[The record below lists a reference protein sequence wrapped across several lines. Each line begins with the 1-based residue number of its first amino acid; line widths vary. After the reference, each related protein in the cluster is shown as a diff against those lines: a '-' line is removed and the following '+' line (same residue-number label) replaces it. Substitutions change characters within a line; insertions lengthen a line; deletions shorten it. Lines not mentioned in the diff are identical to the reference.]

1 MIIKQ
6 LSVFLENKTG
16 RLNEVTQ
23 ILGNAG
29 INMSAFS
36 VADTSEFG
44 ILRMIVSDPEKAL
57 AILKEAEFSV
67 RLTDVICLSSPNEP
81 GALARALNILSGEN
95 VFIEYLYAYSMDNK
109 SANIVL
115 KPDNIQK
122 CIEVLQAHQMELIS
136 ASKMYKI

>member
-6 LSVFLENKTG
+6 LSVFLENTTG

-44 ILRMIVSDPEKAL
+44 ILRMIVSEPETAFS
-57 AILKEAEFSV
+57 ILREAEFSV
-67 RLTDVICLSSPNEP
+67 KLTDVICLHTPNEP
-81 GALARALNILSGEN
+81 GALARALTILSDES
-95 VFIEYLYAYSMDNK
+95 VFIEYLYAWSMDNK

-122 CIEVLQAHQMELIS
+122 CIEVLQAHQMELVS
-136 ASKMYKI
+136 ASEMYKI

>member
-44 ILRMIVSDPEKAL
+44 ILRMIVSEPEKAL
-57 AILKEAEFSV
+57 TILREAEFSV
-67 RLTDVICLSSPNEP
+67 RLTDVICLNSPNEP

-122 CIEVLQAHQMELIS
+122 CIEVLQAHKMELVS
-136 ASKMYKI
+136 ASDMYKI

>member
-23 ILGNAG
+23 LLGNAG

-44 ILRMIVSDPEKAL
+44 ILRVIVSDPERAL
-57 AILKEAEFSV
+57 TILKEAEFSV
-67 RLTDVICLSSPNEP
+67 RLTDVVCLHTPNEA
-81 GALARALNILSGEN
+81 GALARALDILAEES
-95 VFIEYLYAYSMDNK
+95 VFIEYLYAYSMDDK

-115 KPDNIQK
+115 KPDNIEK
-122 CIEVLQAHQMELIS
+122 CIEVLQSHQLELVK
-136 ASKMYKI
+136 ASDMYKI

>member
-44 ILRMIVSDPEKAL
+44 ILRMIVSEPEKAL
-57 AILKEAEFSV
+57 SILKDAEFSV
-67 RLTDVICLSSPNEP
+67 RLTDVICLNSPNEP

-109 SANIVL
+109 TANIVL
-115 KPDNIQK
+115 KPDNIAK
-122 CIEVLQAHQMELIS
+122 CIEVLQAHQMELVS
-136 ASKMYKI
+136 ASDMYKI

>member
-23 ILGNAG
+23 LLGNAG

-44 ILRMIVSDPEKAL
+44 ILRVIVTEPEKAL
-57 AILKEAEFSV
+57 LILKEADFSA
-67 RLTDVICLSSPNEP
+67 RLTDVVCLNSPNEP
-81 GALARALNILSGEN
+81 GALARALNILATEN
-95 VFIEYLYAYSMDNK
+95 VVIEYLYAYSMDET

-115 KPDNIQK
+115 KPDNIEK
-122 CIEVLQAHQMELIS
+122 CIEVFHAHQIDLVK
-136 ASKMYKI
+136 ASDMYKI

>member
-44 ILRMIVSDPEKAL
+44 ILRMIVSEPEKAL
-57 AILKEAEFSV
+57 SILKEADFSV
-67 RLTDVICLSSPNEP
+67 RLTDVICLNSPNEP
-81 GALARALNILSGEN
+81 GALARALNILSGEE
-95 VFIEYLYAYSMDNK
+95 VFIEYLYAYSMNK
-109 SANIVL
+109 KTANIVL
-115 KPDNIQK
+115 KPDNIKK
-122 CIEVLQAHQMELIS
+122 CIEVLQAHKLELVS
-136 ASKMYKI
+136 ASEMYKI

>member
-44 ILRMIVSDPEKAL
+44 ILRMIVSEPEKAL
-57 AILKEAEFSV
+57 SILKDADFSV
-67 RLTDVICLSSPNEP
+67 RLTDVICLNSPNEP
-81 GALARALNILSGEN
+81 GALARALNILSGEE
-95 VFIEYLYAYSMDNK
+95 VFIEYLYAYSMNDK
-109 SANIVL
+109 TANIVL

-122 CIEVLQAHQMELIS
+122 CIEVLQAHKLELVS
-136 ASKMYKI
+136 ASDMYKI

>member
-57 AILKEAEFSV
+57 SILKEADFSV
-67 RLTDVICLSSPNEP
+67 RLTDVICLNSPNEP

-95 VFIEYLYAYSMDNK
+95 VFIEYLYAYSMDDK
-109 SANIVL
+109 TANIVL

-122 CIEVLQAHQMELIS
+122 CIEVLQAHKMELVS
-136 ASKMYKI
+136 ASEMYKI

>member
-16 RLNEVTQ
+16 RLNEVTT

-44 ILRMIVSDPEKAL
+44 ILRMIVTEPEKAL

-67 RLTDVICLSSPNEP
+67 RLTEVICLNSPNEP
-81 GALARALNILSGEN
+81 GALARALNILSAES

-122 CIEVLQAHQMELIS
+122 CIEVLQAHKMELVK
-136 ASKMYKI
+136 ASEMYKI

>member
-122 CIEVLQAHQMELIS
+122 CIEVLQSHQMELIS

>member
-44 ILRMIVSDPEKAL
+44 ILRMIVSEPEKAL
-57 AILKEAEFSV
+57 TILKEAEFSV
-67 RLTDVICLSSPNEP
+67 RLTDVVCLNSPNEP
-81 GALARALNILSGEN
+81 GALARALDILSGEN
-95 VFIEYLYAYSMDNK
+95 VFIEYLYAYSMNDK

-115 KPDNIQK
+115 KPDNIEK
-122 CIEVLQAHQMELIS
+122 CIEVLQKHQLELVK
-136 ASKMYKI
+136 ASDMYKI

>member
-23 ILGNAG
+23 ILGNAK

-57 AILKEAEFSV
+57 SILKEAEFSV
-67 RLTDVICLSSPNEP
+67 RLTDVVCLNSPNEP

-122 CIEVLQAHQMELIS
+122 CIEVLQAHQLELVS

>member
-6 LSVFLENKTG
+6 LTVFLENKTG
-16 RLNEVTQ
+16 RLNEVSQ
-23 ILGNAG
+23 LLGNSG
-29 INMSAFS
+29 INMSAMTL
-36 VADTSEFG
+36 ADTTEFG

-57 AILKEAEFSV
+57 SILKNAEFSV

-81 GALARALNILSGEN
+81 GALARALDILSGES

-122 CIEVLQAHQMELIS
+122 CIEVLQKHKLELVS
-136 ASKMYKI
+136 ASEMYKI

>member
-44 ILRMIVSDPEKAL
+44 ILRMIVSEPEKAL
-57 AILKEAEFSV
+57 SILKAADFSV
-67 RLTDVICLSSPNEP
+67 KLTDVICLNSPNEP
-81 GALARALNILSGEN
+81 LALARALNILSGES
-95 VFIEYLYAYSMDNK
+95 VFIEYLYAYSMNDK

-122 CIEVLQAHQMELIS
+122 CIEVLQKHKMELVS
-136 ASKMYKI
+136 ASEMYKI

>member
-16 RLNEVTQ
+16 RLNEVTS

-44 ILRMIVSDPEKAL
+44 ILRMIVSEPEKAL
-57 AILKEAEFSV
+57 IILKEAEFSV
-67 RLTDVICLSSPNEP
+67 RLTDVVCLNSPNEP
-81 GALARALNILSGEN
+81 GALARALNILSDEG

-122 CIEVLQAHQMELIS
+122 CIEVLQAHQMELVK
-136 ASKMYKI
+136 ASEMYKI

>member
-44 ILRMIVSDPEKAL
+44 ILRMIVSDPGKAL
-57 AILKEAEFSV
+57 LILKEAEFSV
-67 RLTDVICLSSPNEP
+67 KLTDVICLNSPNEP

-95 VFIEYLYAYSMDNK
+95 VFIEYLYAYSMDDK
-109 SANIVL
+109 TANIVL

-122 CIEVLQAHQMELIS
+122 CIEVFQAHKMELVS
-136 ASKMYKI
+136 ASDMYKI

>member
-16 RLNEVTQ
+16 RLNEVTR

-57 AILKEAEFSV
+57 SILKEAEFSV
-67 RLTDVICLSSPNEP
+67 RLTDVICLKSPNEP

-122 CIEVLQAHQMELIS
+122 CIEVLQAHKMELVS

>member
-23 ILGNAG
+23 LLGNAG

-44 ILRMIVSDPEKAL
+44 ILRVIVSDPEKAL

-67 RLTDVICLSSPNEP
+67 RLTDVICLNSPNEP
-81 GALARALNILSGEN
+81 GALARALDILANEN
-95 VFIEYLYAYSMDNK
+95 VFIEYLYAYSMNDQ

-122 CIEVLQAHQMELIS
+122 CIEVLQRHQMELVK
-136 ASKMYKI
+136 ASDMYKI

>member
-57 AILKEAEFSV
+57 SILKEAEFSV
-67 RLTDVICLSSPNEP
+67 RLTDVVCLNSPNEP

-115 KPDNIQK
+115 KPDNIQR
-122 CIEVLQAHQMELIS
+122 CIEVLQAHKLELVS
-136 ASKMYKI
+136 ASEMYKI